1 MLDTEILNRQRDHNH
16 CRDLLRRFA
25 SLTVYSIILSVLLM
39 GISGVQFLRIPKQK
53 TYLTT
58 NIGALIPIQGALVP
72 DYRGFPDG
80 E

>member
-1 MLDTEILNRQRDHNH
+1 MQDTEILSRQRNH
-16 CRDLLRRFA
+16 DYCRDLLRRFA
-25 SLTVYSIILSVLLM
+25 SLTVYSVMLSVLLM
-39 GISGVQFLRIPKQK
+39 VMSAVQFLRIPKQQ

-58 NIGALIPIQGALVP
+58 NIGALIPIQGATRP